1 MRTDKVI
8 RDDSLS
14 LEEAIFTRRTVREF
28 QPKSVPRDI
37 LEKVI
42 EAGTAAPSPLN
53 SQPWRFMVVAGE
65 KRDELVKILRKF
77 PAYLA
82 DILALYPKE
91 AEYISEE
98 SITDFA
104 KDLGRAPV
112 VVIVYMGKRRSDYAH
127 KIDLLAC
134 GAAIQNMQ
142 LTAWSLGLGSV
153 CLTSTLWIE
162 SEIMVH
168 LGLKDFELV
177 TVLPMGYPV
186 AEPAATPRN
195 PDVTTWIGL

>member
-1 MRTDKVI
+1 MRTDKGLNEG
-8 RDDSLS
+8 SLS

-28 QPKSVPRDI
+28 QPKPVPRDI

-42 EAGTAAPSPLN
+42 EAGATAPSALN

-112 VVIVYMGKRRSDYAH
+112 VVIVYMAKKRNDYAH
-127 KIDLLAC
+127 RIDLLGC

-186 AEPAATPRN
+186 AEPTVIPRN

>member
-1 MRTDKVI
+1 MRIDKEA
-8 RDDSLS
+8 REDALS
-14 LEEAIFTRRTVREF
+14 LEDAIFARRTVRKF
-28 QPKSVPRDI
+28 QPKPATREM

-82 DILALYPKE
+82 DILALYPGE
-91 AEYISEE
+91 AQYISEE
-98 SITDFA
+98 SITKFA
-104 KDLGRAPV
+104 QDLGGAPV

-127 KIDLLAC
+127 RIDLLAC

-177 TVLPMGYPV
+177 AVLPMGYPE
-186 AEPAATPRN
+186 AEPAAVPRN